1 MRRLRTAA
9 RLRDEPGYTMIEL
22 VVAMALTVVVS
33 AAAFSFLEFATGDAQ
48 RITERVHID
57 QTARV
62 ALERIMLELH
72 SACVTPSVVP
82 IKEKST
88 GNVIKF
94 VSESGKESTFST
106 VHEHQI
112 IFTEPTGGKRGTLVE
127 KTYLNNGGAAPKY
140 TFSTT
145 PSTTTT
151 LLTGVEQSESGGK
164 KIPLFQYFRYYREGD
179 SGAVYGQLDP
189 TALTNSEMESEK
201 NGTEDVAKVTI
212 TFTLA
217 PEGKELATF
226 NHDRPVALEDSAV
239 FRTSPASESPSN
251 PNLPCS
257 PQT

>member
-1 MRRLRTAA
+1 MSRFRAA
-9 RLRDEPGYTMIEL
+9 RLRGEHGFTMIEL
-22 VVAMALTVVVS
+22 VIAMALTVVIS
-33 AAAFSFLEFATGDAQ
+33 AAAFSFLEFATGDAT

-72 SACVTPSVVP
+72 SACVAPSIVP

-88 GNVIKF
+88 ENVLKF

-106 VHEHQI
+106 VHEHEL
-112 IFTEPTGGKRGTLVE
+112 IFTEPTASKRGTLVE
-127 KTYLNNGGAAPKY
+127 KTYVSTGGTSPNY

-145 PSTTTT
+145 PSSTT
-151 LLTGVEQSESGGK
+151 LLVTGVEKSEK
-164 KIPLFQYFRYYREGD
+164 TPVFQYFRYYKDGD
-179 SGAVYGQLDP
+179 PEAVYGQIDP
-189 TALTNSEMESEK
+189 NRISQASLSKEASE
-201 NGTEDVAKVTI
+201 GVAKVTL
-212 TFTLA
+212 TFTVA

-239 FRTSPASESPSN
+239 FRLAPASESSDN
-251 PNLPCS
+251 VPCS